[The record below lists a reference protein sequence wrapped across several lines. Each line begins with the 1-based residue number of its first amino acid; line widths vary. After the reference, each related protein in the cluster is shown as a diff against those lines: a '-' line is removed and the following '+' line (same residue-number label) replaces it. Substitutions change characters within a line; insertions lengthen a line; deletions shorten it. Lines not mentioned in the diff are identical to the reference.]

1 MNLTLARQHAEVQ
14 VTGATFFGL
23 FELIALSWL
32 VIQKDSVRSLAT
44 FYLFMI
50 GRQSIGLNCRF
61 PYIDSKAKEGNI
73 FVVCALVVLQCL
85 LGVINLIPSLMRKS
99 RFCNSL

>member
-44 FYLFMI
+44 FYLFYDWA
-50 GRQSIGLNCRF
+50 SINWT
-61 PYIDSKAKEGNI
+61 
-73 FVVCALVVLQCL
+73 
-85 LGVINLIPSLMRKS
+85 
-99 RFCNSL
+99 